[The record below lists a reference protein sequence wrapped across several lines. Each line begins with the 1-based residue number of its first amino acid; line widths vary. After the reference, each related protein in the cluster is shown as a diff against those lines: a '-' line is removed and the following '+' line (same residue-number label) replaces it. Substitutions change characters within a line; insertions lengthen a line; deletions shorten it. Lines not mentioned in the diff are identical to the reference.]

1 MYYPIFLDLRGRTCL
16 VVGGGSI
23 ATGKVSGLL
32 EAGARVTVIAP
43 QVSPKV
49 AQWHADGKLVWH
61 VREFVV
67 EDLDDQ
73 FMVIAATDNKALNA
87 FVYQLANRQQRVAN
101 AVDDLDNCNFIAP
114 AIAHSGAVQVAVSTA
129 GKSPALAKQIRD
141 HIQHDLLKPEI
152 AGLADFLGQWRPEVK
167 RQLPTYQIRQ
177 TFWEGVLESAVP
189 GLLAKGPHE
198 AAERAMRKLLHAAH
212 IAASEDARV
221 GMEALADP
229 ESAKASIPTR

>member
-16 VVGGGSI
+16 VVGGGFI
-23 ATGKVSGLL
+23 ATGKVCGLL
-32 EAGARVTVIAP
+32 DAGARVTVIAP
-43 QVSPKV
+43 EVSPKV
-49 AQWHADGKLVWH
+49 LQWHTAGRLVWH
-61 VREFVV
+61 TREFVV

-141 HIQHDLLKPEI
+141 QIQHDLLKPEI
-152 AGLADFLGQWRPEVK
+152 AELADFLGQWRPEVK
-167 RQLPTYQIRQ
+167 RQLPTYQHRQ
-177 TFWEGVLESAVP
+177 SFWESVLESAVP
-189 GLLAKGPHE
+189 GLLADGQRV
-198 AAERAMRKLLHAAH
+198 AAENVMRELLQVT
-212 IAASEDARV
+212 RV
-221 GMEALADP
+221 AIG
-229 ESAKASIPTR
+229 S